1 MTTRPRDGGMGGA
14 VPRPVRLDRMF
25 APGTI
30 AVIGASESPGLARD
44 LLLTLRSRGYGGSV
58 YAVNPHRRDVL
69 GIPCYPDVVSVP
81 AAVDLG
87 VVLVP
92 PEVTL
97 EVLADCARAKVP
109 AVAVCSSGFA
119 EMGGEAQAL
128 QAEIGRLAREAG
140 IRLLGPNCLGFI
152 SVPRNVPAMAIPPA
166 SIPETLHAG
175 PVGVISQSA
184 GLLISAMEYG
194 SQIGVGFS
202 LLVSTGNE
210 EDLEAADCLEYL
222 LDDPET
228 RVVALILEAV
238 RDGRRLLD
246 LAGRARA
253 LGKAVVALKLG
264 RSQRGAEA
272 VRTHTA
278 ALAGAAEVF
287 DAACREAG
295 IETAD
300 TIAGLVDCA
309 AFLSKRR
316 PSARGGLAAITIS
329 GGTKALVADLAE
341 RYGVRLAELAPR
353 TRQRLSDAIP
363 SVAVVG
369 NPLDVSA
376 AAIEDEEVFGR
387 AVEALDD
394 DPDVGVIAL
403 VMHLKKHGG
412 SPAHQRLVRRLI
424 AQHGQVSKQLVVISS
439 IPEGLSG
446 FWHTEAAGSPVPFLN
461 DLSALAALRGL
472 TTATAPVAWP
482 PPGGDVGAIT
492 LPQDLGGLA
501 DGTGILPEVEAY
513 RLLES
518 AGIAVAPYA
527 LVASREEAA
536 AAADRL
542 GYPVALK
549 VSASGVAHKAAAG
562 LVRLNVRSASEV
574 SRAYDELTMS
584 PLPQGIRRPD
594 VLVQAMEVEGVELLL
609 GMRVDPQFGPVVVV
623 GLGGVWAE
631 ALRDVQVGLA
641 PMAPERAEA
650 LISRLRVAT
659 MLRDLASR
667 SKLDIR
673 VLAGAVSRFSLLA
686 VRLAPYLASLEINPL
701 IVSARGCV
709 AVDALGQVMLAGGR
723 PRA

>member
-1 MTTRPRDGGMGGA
+1 
-14 VPRPVRLDRMF
+14 MF
-25 APGTI
+25 TPGTI

-44 LLLTLRSRGYGGSV
+44 LLLTLRNRGYGGSV

-69 GIPCYPDVVSVP
+69 GTPCYPDVVSVP

-87 VVLVP
+87 IVLVP
-92 PEVTL
+92 PAATVT
-97 EVLADCARAKVP
+97 VLADCARAKVP

-128 QAEIGRLAREAG
+128 QAKIGRLAQAAG

-152 SVPRNVPAMAIPPA
+152 DVPRNVPAMAIPPA
-166 SIPETLHAG
+166 SVPETLHAG

-210 EDLEAADCLEYL
+210 EDVEAADCLEYL
-222 LDDPET
+222 LDDPQT
-228 RVVALILEAV
+228 RVVALILEDV

-246 LAGRARA
+246 LVIRGRA

-264 RSQRGAEA
+264 RSPRGAEA

-278 ALAGAAEVF
+278 ALAGAAEIF
-287 DAACREAG
+287 DAACRDAE

-309 AFLSKRR
+309 AFLCKRR

-341 RYGVRLAELAPR
+341 RYGVRLADLAPQ

-376 AAIEDEEVFGR
+376 AAIEDEEVLGR
-387 AVEALDD
+387 AVRALDD

-403 VMHLKKHGG
+403 IMHLKKHGG
-412 SPAHQRLVRRLI
+412 SPAHQRLVRRFV

-446 FWHTEAAGSPVPFLN
+446 FWRTEAAGCPVPFLN
-461 DLSALAALRGL
+461 DLSALAALRSV
-472 TTATAPVAWP
+472 TAAPAPVAWP
-482 PPGGDVGAIT
+482 PPAGDVEDVT
-492 LPQDLGGLA
+492 VLPGRKARVLDALA
-501 DGTGILPEVEAY
+501 HGTGLLTEVEAY
-513 RLLES
+513 GLVEA
-518 AGIAVAPYA
+518 AGIPVARHV
-527 LVASREEAA
+527 LVASRDEAVAA
-536 AAADRL
+536 AERL
-542 GYPVALK
+542 GYPVVLK
-549 VSASGVAHKAAAG
+549 VCAPGVAHKAAAG
-562 LVRLNVRSASEV
+562 LVRLGLSSAGEV
-574 SRAYDELTMS
+574 ACAYEELVL
-584 PLPQGIRRPD
+584 LPGAAWGRQPP
-594 VLVQAMEVEGVELLL
+594 VLVQAMVDDGVELLL
-609 GMRVDPQFGPVVVV
+609 GMRVDPQFGPVVVI
-623 GLGGVWAE
+623 GLGGAWAE
-631 ALRDVQVGLA
+631 TLRDVQTGLA
-641 PMAPERAEA
+641 PMTPQHAEA
-650 LISRLRVAT
+650 LIDRLRIAS
-659 MLRDLASR
+659 MLRGRAAR
-667 SKLDIR
+667 TELDIHA
-673 VLAGAVSRFSLLA
+673 LAGVVSRFSYLA
-686 VRLAPYLASLEINPL
+686 MRLAPYLVSLEINPL
-701 IVSARGCV
+701 MVSGRGCV
-709 AVDALGQVMLAGGR
+709 AVDALGQVQGKHLKDR
-723 PRA
+723 RAPVTGVEGQ